1 MTNFALGEGKY
12 GEAKMSPQRKSD
24 LEKVRVELERLRE
37 EIRKHDYLYYVK
49 GEPIIS
55 DYEYDQLYRRLL
67 ELEKE
72 YPELITPDSPSQRV
86 GGAPL
91 EGFETV
97 AHDPPMLSLDN
108 AYDEGEVQAWETRL
122 RKALGRKIEYMA
134 ETKIDGVAISL
145 EYEDGLLVRG
155 STRGDGYTGD
165 DITANLKTIHDIPLR
180 LNNAPRG
187 HLEVRGEVYMTR
199 EGLARLNKKREAEG
213 LPLFANPRNA
223 TAGTLKLLDPR
234 EVAKRQLHAWLY
246 YLISRVPGVETQEKA
261 LEALERWGFQVNP
274 QRRLCRNLDELFRF
288 YREVEAVRENL
299 PYNIDGLVVKVNDLR
314 AQEVLGATAKA
325 PRWAIAFKFKAEQAT
340 TKVES
345 IEWSVGR
352 AGSIT
357 PVANLSPVLL
367 AGTTVKR
374 AGLFNPE
381 RVAELDVR
389 EGDTVIVEKAGDIIP
404 YIREVNYALRP
415 AGVKPAKPPTKCP
428 ACGSPLVKEAGVV
441 GLFCRNWE
449 CPIQVRGRLELWAS
463 RGAMDIEGL
472 GEKVAAVLYKEL
484 GVRDP
489 GDLYFLKPGCL
500 ASLRGFGELSESNL
514 LRAIEKSKEKGL
526 SRVLYGLGIP
536 NVGSETAALLAN
548 HFGSIDKLLAASR
561 EEIDEIPGIG
571 EKVAY
576 EVYNFFRRQEVKNL
590 IAKLKKAGVKLE
602 EVAKEVVGPWTGL
615 TFVITGTLPS
625 MSRDEAH
632 EAIRSRGGKPMDSI
646 SSKTSYLIVGES
658 PGSKLGKAEKLG
670 VKIITA
676 AEFEAMLAKTPVP

>member
-1 MTNFALGEGKY
+1 MPSE
-12 GEAKMSPQRKSD
+12 RKAD
-24 LEKVRVELERLRE
+24 MEKVKVELEKLRE

-67 ELEKE
+67 ELEKQ
-72 YPELITPDSPSQRV
+72 YPELVTPDSPSQRV

-97 AHDPPMLSLDN
+97 PHDPPMLSLDN
-108 AYDEGEVQAWETRL
+108 AYDEEEVKAWETRI
-122 RKALGRKIEYMA
+122 RKALGRKVEFMA
-134 ETKIDGVAISL
+134 EAKIDGVAISL
-145 EYEDGLLVRG
+145 EYEDGLFVRG
-155 STRGDGYTGD
+155 STRGDGFTGD
-165 DITANLKTIHDIPLR
+165 DITANLKTIRDIPLR
-180 LNNAPRG
+180 LNNGPRG

-199 EGLARLNKKREAEG
+199 EDLARLNKKREAEG
-213 LPLFANPRNA
+213 QPLFANPRNA
-223 TAGTLKLLDPR
+223 AAGTLKLLDPR
-234 EVAKRQLHAWLY
+234 EVAKRHLHAWLY
-246 YLISRVPGVETQEKA
+246 YIITKIAGIDTQDKA
-261 LEALERWGFQVNP
+261 LEALEKWGFQVNP
-274 QRRLCRNLDELFRF
+274 QRRLCRNLEELFKF
-288 YREVEAVRENL
+288 YREVEASRENL

-314 AQEVLGATAKA
+314 AQEILGATAKA

-357 PVANLSPVLL
+357 PVANLKPVFL

-415 AGVKPAKPPTKCP
+415 PGTKPSKPPTKCP
-428 ACGSPLVKEAGVV
+428 ACGSPLVKEEGIV

-472 GEKVAAVLYKEL
+472 GEKVAAVLYQEL

-500 ASLRGFGELSESNL
+500 AHLRGFGELSESNL
-514 LRAIEKSKEKGL
+514 LRAIEKSKERGL

-536 NVGSETAALLAN
+536 NVGSETAALLAS
-548 HFGSIDKLLAASR
+548 HFGSIDQLMAASE

-571 EKVAY
+571 EKVAH
-576 EVYNFFRRQEVKNL
+576 EVYHFFRRKEVKTL
-590 IAKLKKAGVKLE
+590 IAKLKKAGVKME
-602 EVAKEVVGPWTGL
+602 EVAKEVIGPWTGL

-625 MSRDEAH
+625 MSREEAH
-632 EAIRSRGGKPMDSI
+632 EAIRARGGKPMDSV
-646 SSKTSYLIVGES
+646 SSKTSYLVVGEN
-658 PGSKLGKAEKLG
+658 PGSKLAKAEKLG

-676 AEFEAMLAKTPVP
+676 AQFEAMLAKTPPAK

>member
-1 MTNFALGEGKY
+1 MRSDHKADIEKVKGE
-12 GEAKMSPQRKSD
+12 
-24 LEKVRVELERLRE
+24 LEKLRE

-67 ELEKE
+67 EFEKQ

-97 AHDPPMLSLDN
+97 PHNPPMLSLDN
-108 AYDEGEVQAWETRL
+108 AYDEEEVKAWETRIC
-122 RKALGRKIEYMA
+122 KALGRKVEFIA
-134 ETKIDGVAISL
+134 EAKIDGVAISL
-145 EYEDGLLVRG
+145 EYEDGLFVRG
-155 STRGDGYTGD
+155 STRGDGFTGD
-165 DITANLKTIHDIPLR
+165 DITANLKTIRDIPLR

-199 EGLARLNKKREAEG
+199 EDLAELNKKREAEG
-213 LPLFANPRNA
+213 QPLFANPRNA
-223 TAGTLKLLDPR
+223 AAGTLKLLDPK
-234 EVAKRQLHAWLY
+234 EVAKRHLHAWLY
-246 YLISRVPGVETQEKA
+246 YIITRFAGIDTQEKA
-261 LEALERWGFQVNP
+261 LEALEKWGFQVNP
-274 QRRLCRNLDELFRF
+274 QRRLCRNLDELLQF
-288 YREVEAVRENL
+288 YREVEASRENL

-314 AQEVLGATAKA
+314 AQEILGTTAKA
-325 PRWAIAFKFKAEQAT
+325 PRWAIAFKFKSEQAT

-357 PVANLSPVLL
+357 PVANLKPVLL

-389 EGDTVIVEKAGDIIP
+389 EGDTVIIEKAGDIIP

-415 AGVKPAKPPTKCP
+415 SGTRPAKPPTKCP
-428 ACGSPLVKEAGVV
+428 ACGSPLVKEEGMV

-472 GEKVAAVLYKEL
+472 GEKVAAVLYQEL
-484 GVRDP
+484 GIRDP

-500 ASLRGFGELSESNL
+500 THLRGFGELSERNL
-514 LRAIEKSKEKGL
+514 LKAIEKSKDRGL
-526 SRVLYGLGIP
+526 NRVLYGLGIP
-536 NVGSETAALLAN
+536 NVGSETAALLAS
-548 HFGSIDKLLAASR
+548 HFGSIDNLMTASK
-561 EEIDEIPGIG
+561 EEIDEVPGIG
-571 EKVAY
+571 EKVAH
-576 EVYNFFRRQEVKNL
+576 EVYNFFRRREVRNL
-590 IAKLKKAGVKLE
+590 IAKLKKAEVKMA
-602 EVAKEVVGPWTGL
+602 EVAKEVIGPWTGL

-625 MSRDEAH
+625 MSREEAH
-632 EAIRSRGGKPMDSI
+632 EAIRARGGKPMESV
-646 SSKTSYLIVGES
+646 SSKTSYLVVGEN
-658 PGSKLGKAEKLG
+658 PGSKLAKAEKLG
-670 VKIITA
+670 VKIIKA
-676 AEFEAMLAKTPVP
+676 AQFEAMLAETPPAK

>member
-1 MTNFALGEGKY
+1 MPSE
-12 GEAKMSPQRKSD
+12 RKAD
-24 LEKVRVELERLRE
+24 MEKVKVELEKLRE

-67 ELEKE
+67 ELEKQ
-72 YPELITPDSPSQRV
+72 YPELVTPDSPSQRV

-97 AHDPPMLSLDN
+97 PHDPPMLSLDN
-108 AYDEGEVQAWETRL
+108 AYDEEEVKAWETRI
-122 RKALGRKIEYMA
+122 RKALGRKVEFMA
-134 ETKIDGVAISL
+134 EAKIDGVAISL
-145 EYEDGLLVRG
+145 EYEDGLFVRG
-155 STRGDGYTGD
+155 STRGDGFTGD
-165 DITANLKTIHDIPLR
+165 DITANLKTIRDIPLR
-180 LNNAPRG
+180 LNNGPRG

-199 EGLARLNKKREAEG
+199 EDLARLNKKREAEG
-213 LPLFANPRNA
+213 QPLFANPRNA
-223 TAGTLKLLDPR
+223 AAGTLKLLDPR
-234 EVAKRQLHAWLY
+234 EVAKRHLHAWLY
-246 YLISRVPGVETQEKA
+246 YIITKIAGIDTQDNA
-261 LEALERWGFQVNP
+261 LEALEKWGFQVNP
-274 QRRLCRNLDELFRF
+274 QRRLCRNLEELFKF
-288 YREVEAVRENL
+288 YREVEASRENL

-314 AQEVLGATAKA
+314 AQEILGATAKA

-357 PVANLSPVLL
+357 PVANLKPVFL

-415 AGVKPAKPPTKCP
+415 PGTKPSKPPTKCP
-428 ACGSPLVKEAGVV
+428 ACGSPLVKEEGIV

-472 GEKVAAVLYKEL
+472 GEKVAAVLYQEL
-484 GVRDP
+484 GVRDS

-500 ASLRGFGELSESNL
+500 AHLRGFGELSESNL
-514 LRAIEKSKEKGL
+514 LKAIEKSKERGL

-536 NVGSETAALLAN
+536 NVGSETAALLAS
-548 HFGSIDKLLAASR
+548 HFGSIDRLMAASE

-571 EKVAY
+571 EKVAH
-576 EVYNFFRRQEVKNL
+576 EVYHFFRRKEVKTL
-590 IAKLKKAGVKLE
+590 IAKLKKAGVKME
-602 EVAKEVVGPWTGL
+602 EVAKEVIGPWTGL

-625 MSRDEAH
+625 MSREEAH
-632 EAIRSRGGKPMDSI
+632 EAIRARGGKPMDSV
-646 SSKTSYLIVGES
+646 SSKTSYLVVGEN
-658 PGSKLGKAEKLG
+658 PGSKLAKAEKLG

-676 AEFEAMLAKTPVP
+676 AQFEAMLAKTPPAK

>member
-1 MTNFALGEGKY
+1 MG
-12 GEAKMSPQRKSD
+12 SQRKED
-24 LEKVRVELERLRE
+24 IEKVKAELEKLRE

-67 ELEKE
+67 ELEKQ

-91 EGFETV
+91 EGFEPV
-97 AHDPPMLSLDN
+97 PHNPPMLSLDN
-108 AYDEGEVQAWETRL
+108 AYDEDEVKAWEARI
-122 RKALGRKIEYMA
+122 RKALGRKVEFMA
-134 ETKIDGVAISL
+134 EAKIDGVAISL
-145 EYEDGLLVRG
+145 EYEDGIFVRG

-165 DITANLKTIHDIPLR
+165 DITANLKTIHDIPLK
-180 LNNAPRG
+180 LTNAPRG

-199 EGLARLNKKREAEG
+199 EELSRLNKKREAEG

-223 TAGTLKLLDPR
+223 AAGTLKLLDPK
-234 EVAKRQLHAWLY
+234 EVARRRLHAWLY
-246 YLISRVPGVETQEKA
+246 YIITKIPGIDTQEKA
-261 LEALERWGFQVNP
+261 LEALEKWGFQVNP
-274 QRRLCRNLDELFRF
+274 QRRLCRNLDELFKF
-288 YREVEAVRENL
+288 YREVEASRDSL
-299 PYNIDGLVVKVNDLR
+299 PYNIDGIVVKVNDLR
-314 AQEVLGATAKA
+314 AQEILGATAKA

-357 PVANLSPVLL
+357 PVANLRPVFL

-415 AGVKPAKPPTKCP
+415 PGTKPTKPPTHCP
-428 ACGSPLVKEAGVV
+428 ACGSPLVKEEGVV

-449 CPIQVRGRLELWAS
+449 CPVQVMGRLELWAS

-472 GEKVAAVLYKEL
+472 GEKVAEVLYKYL

-500 ASLRGFGELSESNL
+500 AHLRGFGELSESNL
-514 LRAIEKSKEKGL
+514 LKAIENSKERGL

-536 NVGSETAALLAN
+536 NVGSETAALLAS
-548 HFGSIDKLLAASR
+548 HFGSIDKIMTASK

-571 EKVAY
+571 EKVAQ
-576 EVYNFFRRQEVKNL
+576 EVYNFFRRKEVKNL

-602 EVAKEVVGPWTGL
+602 EEAKEVVGPWTGL

-625 MSRDEAH
+625 MSREEAH
-632 EAIRSRGGKPMDSI
+632 EAIRARGGKPMDSV
-646 SSKTSYLIVGES
+646 SSKTSYLVVGEN
-658 PGSKLGKAEKLG
+658 PGSKLAKAEKLG
-670 VKIITA
+670 IKIITA
-676 AEFEAMLAKTPVP
+676 AQFEEMLAKTPPVK

>member
-1 MTNFALGEGKY
+1 MPSE
-12 GEAKMSPQRKSD
+12 RKAD
-24 LEKVRVELERLRE
+24 MEKVKVELEKLRE

-67 ELEKE
+67 ELEKQ
-72 YPELITPDSPSQRV
+72 YPELVTPDSPSQRV

-97 AHDPPMLSLDN
+97 PHDPPMLSLDN
-108 AYDEGEVQAWETRL
+108 AYDEEEVKAWETRI
-122 RKALGRKIEYMA
+122 RKALGRKVEFMA
-134 ETKIDGVAISL
+134 EAKIDGVAISL
-145 EYEDGLLVRG
+145 EYEDGLFVRG
-155 STRGDGYTGD
+155 STRGDGFTGD
-165 DITANLKTIHDIPLR
+165 DITANLKTIRDIPLR
-180 LNNAPRG
+180 LNNGPRG

-199 EGLARLNKKREAEG
+199 EDLARLNKKREAEG
-213 LPLFANPRNA
+213 QPLFANPRNA
-223 TAGTLKLLDPR
+223 AAGTLKLLDPR
-234 EVAKRQLHAWLY
+234 EVAKRHLHAWLY
-246 YLISRVPGVETQEKA
+246 YIITKIAGIDTQDKA
-261 LEALERWGFQVNP
+261 LEALEKWGFQVNP
-274 QRRLCRNLDELFRF
+274 QRRLCRNLEELFKF
-288 YREVEAVRENL
+288 YREVEASRENL

-314 AQEVLGATAKA
+314 AQEILGATAKA

-357 PVANLSPVLL
+357 PVANLKPVFL

-415 AGVKPAKPPTKCP
+415 PGTKPSKPPTKCP
-428 ACGSPLVKEAGVV
+428 ACGSPLVKEEGIV

-472 GEKVAAVLYKEL
+472 GEKVAAVLYQEL
-484 GVRDP
+484 GVRDS

-500 ASLRGFGELSESNL
+500 AHLRGFGELSESNL
-514 LRAIEKSKEKGL
+514 LKAIEKSKERGL

-536 NVGSETAALLAN
+536 NVGSETAALLAS
-548 HFGSIDKLLAASR
+548 HFGSIDRLMAASE

-571 EKVAY
+571 EKVAH
-576 EVYNFFRRQEVKNL
+576 EVYHFFRRKEVKTL
-590 IAKLKKAGVKLE
+590 IAKLKKAGVKME
-602 EVAKEVVGPWTGL
+602 EVAKEVIGPWTGL

-625 MSRDEAH
+625 MSREEAH
-632 EAIRSRGGKPMDSI
+632 EAIRARGGKPMDSV
-646 SSKTSYLIVGES
+646 SSKTSYLVVGEN
-658 PGSKLGKAEKLG
+658 PGSKLAKAEKLG

-676 AEFEAMLAKTPVP
+676 AQFEAMLAKTPPAK

>member
-1 MTNFALGEGKY
+1 MG
-12 GEAKMSPQRKSD
+12 SQRKED
-24 LEKVRVELERLRE
+24 LEKVKAELEKLRE

-67 ELEKE
+67 ELERQ

-91 EGFETV
+91 EGFEPV
-97 AHDPPMLSLDN
+97 PHNPPMLSLDN
-108 AYDEGEVQAWETRL
+108 AYDEEEVKAWEARI
-122 RKALGRKIEYMA
+122 RKALGRKVEFMA
-134 ETKIDGVAISL
+134 EAKIDGVAISL
-145 EYEDGLLVRG
+145 EYEDGIFVRG

-165 DITANLKTIHDIPLR
+165 DITANLKTIHDIPLK
-180 LNNAPRG
+180 LTNAPRG

-199 EGLARLNKKREAEG
+199 EELSRLNKKREAEG

-223 TAGTLKLLDPR
+223 AAGTLKLLDPK
-234 EVAKRQLHAWLY
+234 EVARRRLHAWLY
-246 YLISRVPGVETQEKA
+246 YIITKIPGIDTQEKA
-261 LEALERWGFQVNP
+261 LEALEKWGFQVNP
-274 QRRLCRNLDELFRF
+274 QRRLCRNLEELFKF
-288 YREVEAVRENL
+288 YREVEASRDTL
-299 PYNIDGLVVKVNDLR
+299 PYNIDGIVVKVNDLR
-314 AQEVLGATAKA
+314 AQEILGATAKA

-357 PVANLSPVLL
+357 PVANLRPVFL

-415 AGVKPAKPPTKCP
+415 PGTKPTKPPTHCP
-428 ACGSPLVKEAGVV
+428 ACGSPLVKEEGVV

-449 CPIQVRGRLELWAS
+449 CPVQVRGRLELWAS

-472 GEKVAAVLYKEL
+472 GEKVAEVLYKEL

-500 ASLRGFGELSESNL
+500 AHLRGFGELSESNL
-514 LRAIEKSKEKGL
+514 LKAIEKSKERGL

-536 NVGSETAALLAN
+536 NVGSETAALLAS
-548 HFGSIDKLLAASR
+548 HFGSIDKIMAASK

-571 EKVAY
+571 EKVAQ
-576 EVYNFFRRQEVKNL
+576 EVYNFFRRKEVKNL

-602 EVAKEVVGPWTGL
+602 EEAEEVVGPWTGL

-625 MSRDEAH
+625 MSREEAH
-632 EAIRSRGGKPMDSI
+632 EAIRARGGKPMDSV
-646 SSKTSYLIVGES
+646 SKKTSYLVVGEN
-658 PGSKLGKAEKLG
+658 PGSKLAKAEKLG
-670 VKIITA
+670 IKIITA
-676 AEFEAMLAKTPVP
+676 AQFEEMLAKTPPVK